1 MYEFMRANGVGES
14 EQTGLLADA
23 DMSHQK
29 MLSLER
35 DLQQL
40 QKDHQQLQKDHQQL
54 QNDYQQLQ
62 KDHQQLQKDHQQ
74 LQKDHQQLKNDYQ
87 QLQNDYQQL
96 QNEREVEARA
106 KDDVHR
112 ALQNLL
118 YEPFSEYRSGFE
130 MHRILYGN

>member
-1 MYEFMRANGVGES
+1 MGVMTDIAEQLLDLRCEGASDSTMYEFMRANGVDES
-14 EQTGLLADA
+14 EQPSLLADA

-54 QNDYQQLQ
+54 QN
-62 KDHQQLQKDHQQ
+62 
-74 LQKDHQQLKNDYQ
+74 
-87 QLQNDYQQL
+87 
-96 QNEREVEARA
+96 EREVEARA

-118 YEPFSEYRSGFE
+118 YEPFSDYRSGFE